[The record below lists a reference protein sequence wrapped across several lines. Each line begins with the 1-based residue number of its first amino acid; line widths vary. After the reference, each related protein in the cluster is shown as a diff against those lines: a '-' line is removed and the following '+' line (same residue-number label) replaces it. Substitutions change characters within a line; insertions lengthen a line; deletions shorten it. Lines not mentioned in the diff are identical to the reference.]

1 MSSSNTHPD
10 QFANNAIV
18 VSTTDAAGTI
28 GTAGLDFAF
37 DAGQV
42 IVLND
47 KASTIYLSLDSTAG
61 STGGHAIKAGESR
74 SFAGI
79 RCGRMSLAS
88 TSTSTGDFVRVGAWS
103 YA

>member
-10 QFANNAIV
+10 QFAHNTIAV
-18 VSTTDAAGTI
+18 CSTGAV
-28 GTAGLDFAF
+28 GLDFAF
-37 DAGQV
+37 DAGQLL
-42 IVLND
+42 VLND
-47 KASTIYLSLDSTAG
+47 KASSVYMSLDSTSG
-61 STGGHAIKAGESR
+61 STGGHELKAGESR

-79 RCGRMSLAS
+79 RIGRMSFAS